1 MPESSVMRQRT
12 EQWRAELVDRMLKV
26 ILVLGLL
33 VAVPSM
39 IIALQQGDLRTAV
52 IDVVAVGIVVAVTFT
67 TRLPF
72 TTRVWILLVTAVVLG
87 TYLLVA
93 VGLVGH
99 AYLTAYPVMA
109 AVVLGL
115 RPAIIGL
122 GVNAIILAGIGTLG
136 HMGALTAVPNFTS
149 LEVWLLIS
157 ANFMF
162 LSAVMA
168 VFCALLLRRLETSL
182 AAEHALT
189 STLEQR
195 QTALEAANADLKR
208 SEAVRLAFLRATSH
222 ELRTPLSAI
231 IGLVET
237 LRAHDAQIDDDRRA
251 QLTERLAV
259 NGDRLHRL
267 ITDLLDVDRL
277 SAGHVRAMT
286 EHRNLRPLVAQ
297 VVDELAIGEH
307 IIALDLIDADVAID
321 VPKFERV
328 VVNLIAN
335 AVRHTP
341 ASTTIQVRLFHDGDD
356 VVLQVDDDGPGI
368 DPDYLEIIFDP
379 FVQGPERH
387 NDAKPGTG
395 LGLALAQE
403 LVRLHGGTLTAQN
416 LPAGGARFEVR
427 LPAVSA
433 ADEVVPIAWRGESV
447 GGAGR

>member
-39 IIALQQGDLRTAV
+39 FIALQQGDLRTAV
-52 IDVVAVGIVVAVTFT
+52 VDVVAVGIVVAVTFT

-72 TTRVWILLVTAVVLG
+72 ATRVWILLVTAVVLG

-307 IIALDLIDADVAID
+307 NIALDLIDADVAID

-368 DPDYLEIIFDP
+368 DPD
-379 FVQGPERH
+379 
-387 NDAKPGTG
+387 
-395 LGLALAQE
+395 
-403 LVRLHGGTLTAQN
+403 
-416 LPAGGARFEVR
+416 
-427 LPAVSA
+427 
-433 ADEVVPIAWRGESV
+433 
-447 GGAGR
+447 